1 MLNVETLD
9 DFKHSRLLEN
19 LDCEEQSYEPIIFNQ
34 IQINYPTE
42 NCKMLILKFFEEK
55 KMSFDQLCQFDS
67 ITDLDLLKRSLSD
80 YSETLKIEDED
91 RFTNFFINDFP
102 FSDDRKNDSVFS
114 IFAIIVSQYYQNP
127 TEIYKIVQQCVLNLS
142 NKYYADIFTAICK
155 NRPYND
161 LWDII
166 IQKFLENEIQIN
178 DFLKASSG
186 LIKNHIYPSEKK
198 EFIELLK
205 SYPTAGIFQVLKL
218 LNLTREEIQVFGIDS
233 LIIDFL
239 KIPDSKLTAD
249 ALDFIHEGNNISLL
263 QNEELTVQ
271 IFSLLELGNYKQ
283 KIKVIAFFGD
293 NMSKIPIDIISA
305 LINEGLIEKINEMI
319 YGNALEVQFS
329 SLSIIRFCI
338 YSNDLLSNGI
348 NVFERCLRPE
358 IYNAIAELKNSPCN
372 DVSSTATHIINKLDS
387 IANSL
392 TY

>member
-1 MLNVETLD
+1 MLNIETLD

-19 LDCEEQSYEPIIFNQ
+19 LDYEEQSCEPILFNQ

-42 NCKMLILKFFEEK
+42 NCKMLISKFFEEK

-91 RFTNFFINDFP
+91 KFTNFFINDFP

-114 IFAIIVSQYYQNP
+114 IFTIIVSQYYQNP
-127 TEIYKIVQQCVLNLS
+127 TEIHKIIEHCVLNIS
-142 NKYYADIFTAICK
+142 NTYYADIFTAICK
-155 NRPYND
+155 YRPNND
-161 LWDII
+161 LWEII
-166 IQKFLENEIQIN
+166 IQKFRENEIQIN

-186 LIKNHIYPSEKK
+186 LIKKQIYPSEKE
-198 EFIELLK
+198 EFISILK
-205 SYPTAGIFQVLKL
+205 SYPTAGVFQVLKL
-218 LNLTREEIQVFGIDS
+218 LNLTIEEIHIFGIDS

-271 IFSLLELGNYKQ
+271 IFSLLELGDYKQ

-293 NMSKIPIDIISA
+293 NMSKIPIDIVSA
-305 LINEGLIEKINEMI
+305 LINEGIIEIINEI
-319 YGNALEVQFS
+319 INSSTFEVQFS
-329 SLSIIRFCI
+329 SLCIIRFCI
-338 YSNDLLSNGI
+338 YSSDLLNNNIS
-348 NVFERCLRPE
+348 VFERCFKPE
-358 IYNAIAELKNSPCN
+358 IYNTIDELKNSPCN
-372 DVSSTATHIINKLDS
+372 DISSTATHIINKLDS
-387 IANSL
+387 IASNL